1 MTMNIFASL
10 EDVLSPVGEP
20 KAPVVGMMVDDWDE
34 NTQDALGKLVN
45 MGYAVN
51 VNPTNVTYSHEDIG
65 SGIIEDEIV
74 PRSKQVITVY
84 YKNKPQNVI
93 DNTPVITYEDNAFML
108 SINDRKVLLDK
119 DSLESAID
127 ANQLT

>member
-65 SGIIEDEIV
+65 SGIIEDEDC
-74 PRSKQVITVY
+74 T
-84 YKNKPQNVI
+84 
-93 DNTPVITYEDNAFML
+93 
-108 SINDRKVLLDK
+108 
-119 DSLESAID
+119 
-127 ANQLT
+127 